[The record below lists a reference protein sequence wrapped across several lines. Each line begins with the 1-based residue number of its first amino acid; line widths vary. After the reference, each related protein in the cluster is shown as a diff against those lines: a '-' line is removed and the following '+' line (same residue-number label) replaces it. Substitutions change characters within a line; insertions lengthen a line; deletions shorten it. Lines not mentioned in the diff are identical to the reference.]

1 MHAPLKL
8 VPRGWRRG
16 IIDGL
21 SGLEVFVHAAG
32 DELVL
37 DDRLEQLVEVLDGHA
52 HVRRQQAVGGVGEL
66 VDVVA
71 DAAELGEQRRMQYGV
86 VRGDDLELALRDQA
100 LAQTRHREA
109 RRSGLHSQTGVS
121 LFGHADQ
128 YLAGPGSRRVRTR
141 SRHECLQ

>member
-32 DELVL
+32 DEFVL
-37 DDRLEQLVEVLDGHA
+37 DDRLEQLVEVLDRHA
-52 HVRRQQAVGGVGEL
+52 DVRRQQAVGGVGEL

-71 DAAELGEQRRMQYGV
+71 EAAEFGEQRRMQYGV
-86 VRGDDLELALRDQA
+86 WRRDDLELALRD
-100 LAQTRHREA
+100 HA
-109 RRSGLHSQTGVS
+109 RIDPRPR
-121 LFGHADQ
+121 
-128 YLAGPGSRRVRTR
+128 GPPIWPS
-141 SRHECLQ
+141 